1 MGLGLVTDDRP
12 REEGRHYT
20 DESAVRL
27 HGCGAFGETK
37 PLKHPALP
45 APGSCRSEPAREKRK
60 DTTGHQIHRVIVD
73 DLREQARSYRFC
85 SAAAKKKGL
94 GNKSPSPQKVRGV

>member
-1 MGLGLVTDDRP
+1 MGLGLVTDDRS

-45 APGSCRSEPAREKRK
+45 APGSCRREPVREKRK
-60 DTTGHQIHRVIVD
+60 DTTGHQIHRVIVE
-73 DLREQARSYRFC
+73 DLREQARSHRFWVV
-85 SAAAKKKGL
+85 AKELKKRAWGV
-94 GNKSPSPQKVRGV
+94 NPQALKR